1 MEEKY
6 NNLPGVE
13 YKDKTYDVFEWI
25 DPKFKSKGKRKVGQ
39 KTCRF
44 VQFPNNEKGVI
55 PKILMKLLKAR
66 KDTRKKIKYKTVKSK
81 CGREFSGLLEEDNE
95 DKIIIK
101 NVEGQSEEF
110 VKSEIETIVET
121 YNEFEQEVLDG
132 LQLAYKVTANSLY
145 GQIGAPTSAIY
156 LKDIAASTTAT
167 GRELLHLARDKTEE
181 KFEGAKIV
189 YGDSVTYDILY
200 Y

>member
-1 MEEKY
+1 MKKESF
-6 NNLPGVE
+6 L
-13 YKDKTYDVFEWI
+13 
-25 DPKFKSKGKRKVGQ
+25 
-39 KTCRF
+39 
-44 VQFPNNEKGVI
+44 
-55 PKILMKLLKAR
+55 KILMKLLKGR

-132 LQLAYKVTANSLY
+132 LQLTIK
-145 GQIGAPTSAIY
+145 
-156 LKDIAASTTAT
+156 
-167 GRELLHLARDKTEE
+167 LLLILFMVRLVLQQVHL
-181 KFEGAKIV
+181 
-189 YGDSVTYDILY
+189 S
-200 Y
+200 